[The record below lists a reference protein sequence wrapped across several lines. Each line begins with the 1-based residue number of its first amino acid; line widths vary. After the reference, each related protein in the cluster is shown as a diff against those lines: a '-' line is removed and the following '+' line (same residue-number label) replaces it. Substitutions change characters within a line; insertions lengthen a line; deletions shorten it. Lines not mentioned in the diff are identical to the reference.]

1 MGTFLWL
8 VLTTFLGLAIA
19 VSWALAPWYVGAII
33 GFFVGLLL
41 KLITSGG
48 FSGDGTGVFDMF
60 DGFDGFDGD

>member
-1 MGTFLWL
+1 MGTFMWL
-8 VLTTFLGLAIA
+8 VFATCVGLVIGF
-19 VSWALAPWYVGAII
+19 YVGHLVVGGVI

-48 FSGDGTGVFDMF
+48 FSGDGTGGFDMF